1 MSTPATAAVLHYDFD
16 PQHTAAHFKVRH
28 LMISNVKGEFTR
40 VAGSVDFDPSNP
52 AASSIQASID
62 VNSIS
67 TREPQRDEHLKSAD
81 FFDAANHPTITFR
94 SKEITPAG
102 KDSYEVVGDLTIR
115 GVTRETAL
123 LVEDVTPEVKDP
135 WGYLRRGA
143 TASTKVNRKDFG
155 LAWNQALE
163 TGGFVVGDDVQINI
177 DIELVR
183 KAQ

>member
-1 MSTPATAAVLHYDFD
+1 MRLQGRLV
-16 PQHTAAHFKVRH
+16 
-28 LMISNVKGEFTR
+28 
-40 VAGSVDFDPSNP
+40 
-52 AASSIQASID
+52 
-62 VNSIS
+62 
-67 TREPQRDEHLKSAD
+67 
-81 FFDAANHPTITFR
+81 
-94 SKEITPAG
+94 
-102 KDSYEVVGDLTIR
+102 
-115 GVTRETAL
+115 

-135 WGYLRRGA
+135 WGYVRRGA